1 MFPNPA
7 LTGQNQWQAG
17 DCCVGVG
24 ELVRTWAVEG
34 QAAGMGAGAEDGPA
48 PATSHLRAPFS

>member
-1 MFPNPA
+1 MFPTPA
-7 LTGQNQWQAG
+7 PTAQNQWQAG

-34 QAAGMGAGAEDGPA
+34 QAAGVGAEAEDGPA
-48 PATSHLRAPFS
+48 PTTLYLRAPFS